1 MAARG
6 RDRCR
11 TGCDA
16 GAVSET
22 GEGREGSAERSQEQP
37 RILRTLLTSQVLGSL
52 GTGAATSLGSI
63 IAYQVTSSEAL
74 AGISRTVALLSTA
87 AFGVPLAMLA
97 VRRGRRPALTLG
109 YGLSFLGA
117 VLQVLAIARSS
128 LVILVLGLAIFGAGQ
143 AAALQARFAATDL
156 EAPDRRTRSLSL
168 VVWATTVGVVLGPN
182 LVLPGEPLGRLLG
195 LPPIGGPYV
204 ITAAAMLAAT
214 LVVWFR
220 LRPDPLVRAG
230 GVHAGGGRGPG
241 LPLRVVLG
249 RVMADPLPRFAF
261 WATVLNH
268 MVMVVVMT
276 MSAVHLTN
284 QQHALTL
291 IGLTI
296 SLHTLGMYAF
306 SPLVGRLAER
316 FGMVRCLLF
325 GQGLNAVALTLCF
338 LAGGSMTLIA
348 VGLFL
353 LGLGWSF
360 GMVSGSALLTR
371 TVDPEVRTQAQGAT
385 DTFMSLFAAL
395 GAGAAGPVMAGFGF
409 AWLSVVSL
417 ICLLPI
423 LALAT
428 RLPRVRGSEL

>member
-1 MAARG
+1 MSVSEG
-6 RDRCR
+6 RDL
-11 TGCDA
+11 
-16 GAVSET
+16 
-22 GEGREGSAERSQEQP
+22 EQP

-109 YGLSFLGA
+109 YGLSFVGA

-128 LVILVLGLAIFGAGQ
+128 LLILVLGLALFGAGQ
-143 AAALQARFAATDL
+143 AAALQARFAATDV

-182 LVLPGEPLGRLLG
+182 LVLPGEPLGRALG

-214 LVVWFR
+214 LVVWFF

-230 GVHAGGGRGPG
+230 GVQAPGGGDTPSPG
-241 LPLRVVLG
+241 LRVVLG

-261 WATVLNH
+261 CATVLNH

-296 SLHTLGMYAF
+296 SLHTLGMFAF
-306 SPLVGRLAER
+306 SPIVGRLADR

-338 LAGGSMTLIA
+338 LAGASMTLIA

-371 TVDPEVRTQAQGAT
+371 TVDPRVRTQAQGAL
-385 DTFMSLFAAL
+385 DTATSLFAAI

-428 RLPRVRGSEL
+428 RLPRVRGSAS